1 MSKLTKIAVGAVAFW
16 AGLTLL
22 HARLNLGLDPL
33 AALGARNEVA
43 AAETTR
49 FRVGFLPVT

>member
-1 MSKLTKIAVGAVAFW
+1 MSMLKKVVLGAVAFW
-16 AGLTLL
+16 VGLTLL

-33 AALGARNEVA
+33 VTLGVRKEGM